1 MLYMFIMPIHHAHGC
16 NLGTHLRCLAG
27 CGKSLNRDDSPPQGL
42 KPSLVLHDL
51 RGAKAPLYHSAAGF
65 RDFFRSLLEP
75 SARCWSRTCGLVRA
89 PMWIVRGQALALAMA
104 LSIRTSAAHVEATPR
119 NGAAVLKTIF
129 RYRSEVR

>member
-1 MLYMFIMPIHHAHGC
+1 MLYMFIMRIHHAHGC
-16 NLGTHLRCLAG
+16 NLGIHLR
-27 CGKSLNRDDSPPQGL
+27 R
-42 KPSLVLHDL
+42 
-51 RGAKAPLYHSAAGF
+51 
-65 RDFFRSLLEP
+65 LEP

-129 RYRSEVR
+129 RYKVKVRLGRYFSWNFYISSRQSDPFQHGCRCR

>member
-1 MLYMFIMPIHHAHGC
+1 MFIMRIHHAHGC
-16 NLGTHLRCLAG
+16 NLRIHLR
-27 CGKSLNRDDSPPQGL
+27 R
-42 KPSLVLHDL
+42 
-51 RGAKAPLYHSAAGF
+51 
-65 RDFFRSLLEP
+65 LEP